1 MIEQLIKKENIVVN
15 AHADSW
21 QQAINLSLQ
30 QLVKNGYCTDEY
42 ETAVLKSTEEN
53 GFYYCLTDDL
63 ALIHAKACEA
73 VSQTQLAV
81 TVLDSPVAFSDEHPN
96 IRILVTLV
104 AKDGNTHME
113 GIMAVANIFGD
124 DDKASDIINATSAD
138 EIYDLFINSVE

>member
-53 GFYYCLTDDL
+53 KLS
-63 ALIHAKACEA
+63 LITC
-73 VSQTQLAV
+73 
-81 TVLDSPVAFSDEHPN
+81 
-96 IRILVTLV
+96 I
-104 AKDGNTHME
+104 
-113 GIMAVANIFGD
+113 AN
-124 DDKASDIINATSAD
+124 KRNQRLCVQAT
-138 EIYDLFINSVE
+138 EKRY

>member
-63 ALIHAKACEA
+63 ALIHAKAFEA
-73 VSQTQLAV
+73 VNQTQLAV
-81 TVLDSPVAFSDEHPN
+81 TVLDSPVAFSDEKELWPLPIFLAMMIKHQTSSTQLQLMKFTICLLIQLN
-96 IRILVTLV
+96 
-104 AKDGNTHME
+104 NT
-113 GIMAVANIFGD
+113 
-124 DDKASDIINATSAD
+124 
-138 EIYDLFINSVE
+138 

>member
-15 AHADSW
+15 AHADTW

-63 ALIHAKACEA
+63 ALIHAKAFEA
-73 VSQTQLAV
+73 VNETQLAV
-81 TVLDSPVAFSDEHPN
+81 TVLDSPVAFSDEHPD
-96 IRILVTLV
+96 IRILVALV
-104 AKDGNTHME
+104 AKDGNKHME

-138 EIYDLFINSVE
+138 EIYELFINSVE

>member
-53 GFYYCLTDDL
+53 GFYYCLTVQPVF
-63 ALIHAKACEA
+63 K
-73 VSQTQLAV
+73 
-81 TVLDSPVAFSDEHPN
+81 VLLYHFTAMPGLHRELS
-96 IRILVTLV
+96 
-104 AKDGNTHME
+104 
-113 GIMAVANIFGD
+113 
-124 DDKASDIINATSAD
+124 
-138 EIYDLFINSVE
+138 

>member
-63 ALIHAKACEA
+63 ALIHAKAFE
-73 VSQTQLAV
+73 AV
-81 TVLDSPVAFSDEHPN
+81 TVLDSPVAFSEEHPN